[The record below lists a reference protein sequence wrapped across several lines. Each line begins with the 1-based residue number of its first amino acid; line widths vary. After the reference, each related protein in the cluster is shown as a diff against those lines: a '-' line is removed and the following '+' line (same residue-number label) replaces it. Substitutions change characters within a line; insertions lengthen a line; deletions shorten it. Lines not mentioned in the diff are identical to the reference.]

1 MTALLLGIVGILIF
15 AVGFFAGAL
24 CMAAAMSEVERERH
38 DY

>member
-24 CMAAAMSEVERERH
+24 CMGSAMSEIEREHR